1 MTKKWRIVNK
11 TLLTVLI
18 VIAISMMFFA
28 SAIADGCDC
37 GKTEQNITKSEVWTN
52 TAGENLAEKYT
63 IDELCSL
70 VEPEDWYV
78 GVKFDPCTPRGD
90 LPDSFDWRDE
100 VEGGLPSVKNQ
111 GSCGSCWAFGTVAP
125 LECNIK
131 IKDGVEEDLSE
142 QWLVSCNQDG
152 YSCSGGWWCH
162 DYFMENGKTDPC
174 GDSGAVMEDDFPYSA
189 SNEPCNCPYPHGYFI
204 EDWAYVGDP
213 NGVATVDQIK
223 QAIYDYGVVSVAVCV
238 NTAFHDYTGGVF
250 SGPTCSNINHAI
262 ALVGWDDNQGTD
274 GVWFLR
280 NSWGSGWGEDGY
292 MRIEYGVCD
301 VGYRTVRIKYRDP
314 MQINLPDGVPDTI
327 LPGQSTAI
335 SVQIDEIADTYIEG
349 SGQIHYRYDG
359 GTYQTSSLVSVGGDM
374 YEATLPPASCGD
386 MPEFYFSAE
395 GENIGVVYNPY
406 AAPDVVYSSL
416 VGELTLVFTDDFE
429 TNLGWTIENACAD
442 GEWGRGIPVN
452 WNRGDP
458 PSDYDDSGQ
467 CYLTDNDPYDENC
480 DVDDG
485 YTWLMSPTMDLSDGQ
500 DAYIDYALWYTNNY
514 GNDPNN
520 DLFKVYVSNNDGA
533 DWTLVETIGPTTP
546 SPVGWKEYSFMVG
559 NFVTPNNQ
567 VKVRFEASDLNDG
580 SVVEAGI
587 DAFSASTFECIDTD
601 IPDLDCDGSLSWT
614 GVQPGTTV
622 TSSFT
627 VENIGDPGSLLDWE
641 IESYPEWGTWT
652 FDPENG
658 EDLTPEDDPITVN
671 VEIVAPNEQN
681 QQFNGEVKIVN
692 TENSNDYCIIPVSL
706 ATPVNQNVM
715 SYSILKLLGFIQ
727 YLPYLWINII
737 PLFTDY

>member
-1 MTKKWRIVNK
+1 MTKKWRIVNRK
-11 TLLTVLI
+11 LLTLLI

-37 GKTEQNITKSEVWTN
+37 GKTEQNTTKSEVWTN
-52 TAGENLAEKYT
+52 IAGENLAEKYS
-63 IDELCSL
+63 IDELCGL
-70 VEPEDWYV
+70 IEPDDWYI
-78 GVKFDPCTPRGD
+78 GANFDPCVPRGD
-90 LPDSFDWRDE
+90 LPDEFDWRDE
-100 VEGGLPSVKNQ
+100 VAGGLPSIKSQ

-189 SNEPCNCPYPHGYFI
+189 SNEPCNCPYPHEYFI

-238 NTAFHDYTGGVF
+238 NTAFHDYTDGVF
-250 SGPTCSNINHAI
+250 SGPTCHDINHAV

-280 NSWGSGWGEDGY
+280 NSWGSGWGENGY

-301 VGYRTVRIKYRDP
+301 VGYRTVRIRYRDP
-314 MQINLPDGVPDTI
+314 IQINLPDGVPDAI
-327 LPGQSTAI
+327 LPGVSTTI
-335 SVQIDEIADTYIEG
+335 SVQIEEIADNYVEG
-349 SGQIHYRYDG
+349 SGKLHYRYDG
-359 GTYQTSSLVSVGGDM
+359 GTYQESDLELVSGDI
-374 YEATLPPASCGD
+374 YEATLPPPSCGD
-386 MPEFYFSAE
+386 IPEYYFSAE

-416 VGELTLVFTDDFE
+416 VGELTLAFTDDFE
-429 TNLGWTIENACAD
+429 TDLGWTIENACAD
-442 GEWGRGIPVN
+442 GEWERGIPVS

-458 PSDYDDSGQ
+458 PSDYDGSGQ

-533 DWTLVETIGPTTP
+533 DWTLVETIGPATP

-587 DAFSASTFECIDTD
+587 DAFSASTFECVSSGV
-601 IPDLDCDGSLSWT
+601 PDLECSGSLSWT
-614 GVQPGTTV
+614 NIVPGATV
-622 TSSFT
+622 TDSFT
-627 VENIGDPGSLLDWE
+627 VENIGDPGSMLDWE

-658 EDLTPEDDPITVN
+658 DDLTPEDDPITVN
-671 VEIVAPNEQN
+671 VEVVAPNQQN
-681 QQFNGEVKIVN
+681 SDFTGEVKVVN
-692 TENSNDYCIIPVSL
+692 TYNSSDFDIIPVSL
-706 ATPVNQNVM
+706 TTPKNRL
-715 SYSILKLLGFIQ
+715 SINSFFLKLLERFPNAFSITEI
-727 YLPYLWINII
+727 YL
-737 PLFTDY
+737 